1 MKLFGNQ
8 FRAAAVATI
17 VGTAML
23 AASAQLAGAQSVLR
37 VVPQA
42 DLKNLDPVWTT
53 AIITSNH
60 GYMVYDVPF
69 AMDRELKPQP
79 QMVDTYERSADG
91 MLWTFK
97 LREGLTFHDGSPVEA
112 ADAVQ
117 SMKRWA
123 ARMSAGQTL
132 FKTVEEVVATG
143 PLTFEMRFKSPF
155 GPVLEALANPG
166 NPLVVMREE
175 EALTDPHEQIAEVIG
190 SGPYIFQR
198 DEWEPG
204 HKVVYARNDAYKP
217 RPEPASGFAGG
228 KVVHF
233 DRVEWIYVPDP
244 NTATQALLTGK
255 VDVLDKPPPDLLP
268 LMEQSPDVTV
278 EVINKLGFQG
288 MIRPNHLIPPF
299 NDPKA
304 RQALLYLTGDQTH
317 HLAAMVGNRA
327 LEAPCWSVMVCGTPL
342 GVDDGIGDW
351 NRDDTEANLEKARQ
365 LLAEAGYDGE
375 PIVLMDPTD
384 FEVIHNMSIVTAQ
397 KLRDAGVNVDLQAM
411 DWSTLTSRR
420 PVKEA
425 PDENPA
431 GYHLFHTYSP
441 GGYAA
446 DPLANGALGAACDQ
460 SNWFGWPCD
469 EELEKMRLDFITVSP
484 EDRVDLARRYQTRY
498 YEVVPYVPLGQFLA
512 PIAYRSDV
520 TGILEAERLL
530 LWNIERKQ

>member
-1 MKLFGNQ
+1 MTFFYQML
-8 FRAAAVATI
+8 RASVAATVL
-17 VGTAML
+17 GTATL
-23 AASAQLAGAQSVLR
+23 VAGSQLAYAQSVLR

-60 GYMVYDVPF
+60 GYMVYDVLF

-91 MLWTFK
+91 LLWTFK

-112 ADAVQ
+112 LDAVL
-117 SMKRWA
+117 SLKRWA

-132 FKTVEEVVATG
+132 FNTVDDVVATG
-143 PLTFEMRFKSPF
+143 PLTFEIRFKSLF

-166 NPLVVMREE
+166 NPAVIMREE
-175 EALTDPHEQIAEVIG
+175 EALTDPYEQIKEVVG
-190 SGPYIFQR
+190 SGPYIFKR

-204 HKVVYARNDAYKP
+204 HKVVYVKNEAYRP

-228 KVVHF
+228 KLAHF
-233 DRVEWIYVPDP
+233 DRVEWIYVPDS

-255 VDVLDKPPPDLLP
+255 VDILDKPPPDLLP
-268 LMEQSPDVTV
+268 LMEQSPDVTT

-299 NDPKA
+299 DNPKA
-304 RQALLYLTGDQTH
+304 RQALLYLVGDQTD

-327 LEAPCWSVMVCGTPL
+327 LETPCWAVMVCGTPL
-342 GVDDGIGDW
+342 GVDNGIGEW
-351 NRDDTEANLEKARQ
+351 NRPDHAANLEKAKQ
-365 LLAEAGYDGE
+365 LLSESGYNGE

-420 PVKEA
+420 PVKKA
-425 PDENPA
+425 PDQDAA

-446 DPLANGALGAACDQ
+446 DPLANGALGSSCDQ

-469 EELEKMRLDFITVSP
+469 DELEKMRLEFITVAP
-484 EDRVDLARRYQTRY
+484 EKRVDLARRYQRRY

-512 PIAYRSDV
+512 PIAYRSDL
-520 TGILEAERLL
+520 TGILEAERLI
-530 LWNIERKQ
+530 LWNIQRKQ